1 MVLVVLVLVGVVLV
15 LVLVG
20 VVLVLVGVV
29 LLLVGVVQIDSLL
42 RGQSQAM
49 DVLGHGFFL
58 EIHLVWRIRSF
69 LS

>member
-49 DVLGHGFFL
+49 DALVLDYGVHT
-58 EIHLVWRIRSF
+58 H
-69 LS
+69 

>member
-1 MVLVVLVLVGVVLV
+1 MVLVV

-49 DVLGHGFFL
+49 DVLGRGFSPRKFIWFGGSERPL
-58 EIHLVWRIRSF
+58 LDTLPFS
-69 LS
+69 